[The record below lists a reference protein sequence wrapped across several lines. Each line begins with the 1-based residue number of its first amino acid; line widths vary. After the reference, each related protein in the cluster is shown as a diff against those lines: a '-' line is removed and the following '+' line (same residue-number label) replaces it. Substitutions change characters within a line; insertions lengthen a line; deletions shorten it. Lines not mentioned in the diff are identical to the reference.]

1 VSREEAAIDADS
13 AADPPAR
20 AAADDQTL
28 VSASHRVRAVLRV
41 RDFRRL
47 WLVMSFSSFG
57 DWLGLLATTALAAEL
72 ADGYAA
78 ANFALGGVLVV
89 RLLPAVVFG
98 PLAGVFADRFD
109 RRKLMVVADL
119 CRFALFLSI
128 PVVGQ
133 LWWLFVAT
141 FLVECVSLFWIPAK
155 EASVPN
161 LVRKDQLESA
171 NQVSLVTTYGIT
183 PVAAALVFSGLALL
197 TGALADRFEFFVGN
211 RVDLALY
218 INAATF
224 LVSAL
229 TVLRIRRISGRS
241 VGAGGQPSEGVLR
254 LVLQGWEFI
263 GQTRLVRGLVIG
275 ILGAFA
281 AGGAVIGTGKTYA
294 ASLGGGDA
302 TYGILFGAVFIGL
315 GLGMGLGPRVARDLS
330 RRRLFGLS
338 IIFAGA
344 CLVLVAVMPHLVL
357 SLICVIG
364 VGFGAGTAYLSGTTL
379 LGREVADEV
388 RGRTFAFVQSL
399 VRVDLILTLA
409 AAPFLVG
416 LLRQRTVDVGVV
428 DFTVDGTRILLVL
441 AGLLAVGGGIVSY
454 RQMDDRTGV
463 PVVPD
468 LVSALRG
475 DTTTRRR
482 LSKGGMLIA
491 FEGGEGSGKSTQ
503 AARLAE
509 WLTERGVAVT
519 ATHEPG
525 ATDFGLRVRQI
536 LLDSP
541 DGSLTPRAEA
551 LLFAADRAHHVDTV
565 IRPAL
570 DRGDV
575 VITDRYVDSSLAYQ
589 GAGRALA
596 VDDIRR
602 LSRWATGGLR
612 PDLTV
617 LLDIDPELGLER
629 ARAAG
634 HGQDRVERESLEFHQ
649 RVREGFRALADAAPD
664 QYLVVDAGGHPET
677 VATMIR
683 IATGKRLTARLA
695 AQRPLP
701 ADAASSRDGK
711 SLRWRSRRSRSSRGA
726 TVAPVPPAAT
736 AVPPVGVAGT
746 EEMPSR
752 PQGPVV
758 SGATRV
764 DPEPGSTRAPE
775 PEDVRGRS
783 R

>member
-1 VSREEAAIDADS
+1 MT
-13 AADPPAR
+13 ADPPPEQSEA
-20 AAADDQTL
+20 L
-28 VSASHRVRAVLRV
+28 VSSTQRIRAVLRV

-89 RLLPAVVFG
+89 RLLPAVLFG
-98 PLAGVFADRFD
+98 PLAGAFADRFD

-128 PVVGQ
+128 PLVGV

-161 LVRKDQLESA
+161 LIRKDQLEEA

-183 PVAAALVFSGLALL
+183 PVAAALAFSALALL
-197 TGALADRFEFFVGN
+197 TRLLADRFEFFVGN

-218 INAATF
+218 INALTF
-224 LVSAL
+224 LASAL
-229 TVLRIRRISGRS
+229 TVQRIRRISGRS
-241 VGAGGQPSEGVLR
+241 VGAGGAPTQGVLR
-254 LVLQGWEFI
+254 LVVEGWAFI
-263 GQTRLVRGLVIG
+263 GHTPLVRGLVIG

-302 TYGILFGAVFIGL
+302 TYGILFGAVFVGL

-338 IIFAGA
+338 IVFAGG
-344 CLVLVAVMPHLVL
+344 CLVLVALMPHLVL

-364 VGFGAGTAYLSGTTL
+364 VGFGAGTAYLSGVTL
-379 LGREVADEV
+379 LGREVTDDV

-399 VRVDLILTLA
+399 VRIDLILTLA
-409 AAPFLVG
+409 AAPFVVG
-416 LLRQRTVDVGVV
+416 LLKQRSVDVGFV
-428 DFTVDGTRILLVL
+428 DFTVDGTRILLAF
-441 AGLLAVGGGIVSY
+441 AGLLAVGGGILSY

-468 LVSALRG
+468 VVSAIRG
-475 DTTTRRR
+475 DTTARRR

-503 AARLAE
+503 TARLAE
-509 WLTERGVAVT
+509 WLAERGVAVT
-519 ATHEPG
+519 TTHEPG
-525 ATDFGLRVRQI
+525 ATDFGLRIRGI
-536 LLDSP
+536 LLDSA

-570 DRGDV
+570 DRGEV

-589 GAGRALA
+589 GAGRSLS
-596 VDDIRR
+596 VDDVRR
-602 LSRWATGGLR
+602 LSRWATDGLK

-617 LLDIDPELGLER
+617 LLDIDPEVGLER
-629 ARAAG
+629 ARSSTKQ
-634 HGQDRVERESLEFHQ
+634 HDRLERESLDFHR
-649 RVREGFRALADAAPD
+649 RVRAAFRSLADANPD
-664 QYLVVDAGGHPET
+664 HYLVVDAGGSPDT
-677 VATMIR
+677 VATHIR
-683 IATGKRLTARLA
+683 LAVGKRLTARLA
-695 AQRPLP
+695 AHRPVP
-701 ADAASSRDGK
+701 ADAAAGK
-711 SLRWRSRRSRSSRGA
+711 PLRWRSRRSRTGPGA
-726 TVAPVPPAAT
+726 TVAPVPPRGT
-736 AVPPVGVAGT
+736 AVPPVGMASV
-746 EEMPSR
+746 P
-752 PQGPVV
+752 
-758 SGATRV
+758 
-764 DPEPGSTRAPE
+764 PEPAEKTTP
-775 PEDVRGRS
+775 DRS

>member
-1 VSREEAAIDADS
+1 
-13 AADPPAR
+13 
-20 AAADDQTL
+20 
-28 VSASHRVRAVLRV
+28 
-41 RDFRRL
+41 
-47 WLVMSFSSFG
+47 MSFSSFG

-89 RLLPAVVFG
+89 RLLPAVIFG
-98 PLAGVFADRFD
+98 PLAGAFADRFD

-119 CRFALFLSI
+119 GRFALFLSI
-128 PVVGQ
+128 PLVGA

-141 FLVECVSLFWIPAK
+141 FLVECISLFWIPAK

-161 LVRKDQLESA
+161 LIRKDQLEEA

-183 PVAAALVFSGLALL
+183 PVAAALVFSAMALL
-197 TGALADRFEFFVGN
+197 TRLLADRFAFFDAN

-218 INAATF
+218 INALTF
-224 LVSAL
+224 LASAL
-229 TVLRIRRISGRS
+229 TVQTIRGISGRS
-241 VGAGGQPSEGVLR
+241 VAGGPQAQGVLR
-254 LVLQGWEFI
+254 LVVEGWRFV
-263 GQTRLVRGLVIG
+263 GHTPLVRGLIIG

-302 TYGILFGAVFIGL
+302 TYGILFGAVFVGL

-330 RRRLFGLS
+330 RRRLFGMA
-338 IIFAGA
+338 IVFAGG
-344 CLVLVAVMPHLVL
+344 CLVLVALMPHLVL

-364 VGFGAGTAYLSGTTL
+364 VGFGAGTAYLAGATL

-399 VRVDLILTLA
+399 VRIDLILTLA

-428 DFTVDGTRILLVL
+428 DFTVDGTRILLAA
-441 AGLLAVGGGIVSY
+441 AGLLAIAGGIASY
-454 RQMDDRTGV
+454 RQMDDRDGV

-468 LVSALRG
+468 VVSALRG

-503 AARLAE
+503 SRQLSE
-509 WLTERGVAVT
+509 WLTERRVAVT

-525 ATDFGLRVRQI
+525 ATELGLRIRGIV
-536 LLDSP
+536 LDSP
-541 DGSLTPRAEA
+541 DGAVTPRAEA

-589 GAGRALA
+589 GAGRTLA
-596 VDDIRR
+596 VDEVRR
-602 LSRWATGGLR
+602 LSRWATSGLH

-617 LLDIDPELGLER
+617 LLDVDPEVGLER
-629 ARAAG
+629 ARASGRG
-634 HGQDRVERESLEFHQ
+634 HDRVERESVEFHR
-649 RVREGFRALADAAPD
+649 RVRQGFRSLADANPD
-664 QYLVVDAGGHPET
+664 RYLVVDAGMHPD
-677 VATMIR
+677 AIAALIR
-683 IATGKRLTARLA
+683 LAVGKRLTARMA

-701 ADAASSRDGK
+701 ADTTAGQDGA
-711 SLRWRSRRSRSSRGA
+711 SLRWRSRRTRSTRGA
-726 TVAPVPPAAT
+726 TVTAPVPPAGT
-736 AVPPVGVAGT
+736 MVPPVGAAGT
-746 EEMPSR
+746 SDGAGPDDGSVRPSKPGTARSEAGR
-752 PQGPVV
+752 PEVARPEVAHPEAVRPGDVQAADGAGTAEDDRAADDVAQG
-758 SGATRV
+758 R
-764 DPEPGSTRAPE
+764 
-775 PEDVRGRS
+775 RS